1 MTGTAFDLI
10 ICDCDG
16 VLVDSEILA
25 SRIDAEE
32 LQRRGF
38 DDYPLSEMLSRFAG
52 VSQRDIIATVER
64 ESGRPIGA
72 DFAQTVAKRI
82 EAVMHAELRALPDA
96 ARTLATMPQL
106 KCVASSSAPS
116 KLDLALRLSGLKP
129 LFAPNIF
136 SAVEVERGKPA
147 PDLFLHAAR
156 RMGRLPE
163 RCCVIEDSVAG
174 VTAAVA
180 AGMTVIG
187 FVGGAHCAPGHAERL
202 TQIGAV
208 AVVDHWKKLPE
219 AMGAARVN

>member
-1 MTGTAFDLI
+1 MTGAAFDLI

-16 VLVDSEILA
+16 VLVDSEVLA

-38 DDYPLSEMLSRFAG
+38 DDYPLSEMLGRFAG

-64 ESGRPIGA
+64 ESGRSIGG

-82 EAVMHAELRALPDA
+82 EAVMSTELRALPDA

-116 KLDLALRLSGLKP
+116 KLDLALRLTGLKP

-136 SAVEVERGKPA
+136 SAVEVEQGKPA
-147 PDLFLHAAR
+147 PDLFLHAAQ
-156 RMGRLPE
+156 RMG
-163 RCCVIEDSVAG
+163 
-174 VTAAVA
+174 
-180 AGMTVIG
+180 
-187 FVGGAHCAPGHAERL
+187 
-202 TQIGAV
+202 
-208 AVVDHWKKLPE
+208 
-219 AMGAARVN
+219 